1 MQSSQPARITIGMDI
16 DVPDSVSTT
25 TSGSQSI
32 TVTTDIKSMNHDY
45 NLNVDDGGD
54 VTPPTS
60 SIDDLIMTSST
71 SSEASGTS
79 HGNGKY
85 LLDIA
90 LSDISLLD
98 KFLLHLEVETYPN
111 LATPN
116 IGRAYQIY
124 FGFHV

>member
-1 MQSSQPARITIGMDI
+1 MDI
-16 DVPDSVSTT
+16 DIPDSVSTT

-45 NLNVDDGGD
+45 NSNVDDGGD

-60 SIDDLIMTSST
+60 SIDDLILTSSS
-71 SSEASGTS
+71 SSETSGTS

-85 LLDIA
+85 MYLLDIV

-98 KFLLHLEVETYPN
+98 KFLLYLEVETYPN
-111 LATPN
+111 LAMPY

-124 FGFHV
+124 FGFHVQ